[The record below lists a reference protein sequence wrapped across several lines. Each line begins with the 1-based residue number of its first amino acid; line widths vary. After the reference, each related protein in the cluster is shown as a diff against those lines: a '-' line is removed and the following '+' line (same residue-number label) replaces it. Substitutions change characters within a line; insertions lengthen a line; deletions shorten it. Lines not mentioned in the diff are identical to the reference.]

1 MNHKTAVI
9 LALSLILVVGL
20 AATGITPAHA
30 VSNSFT
36 LTSRHVN
43 PGNVVN
49 STLIG
54 VPNGGQVFF
63 NITVSNGNG
72 TAAFPVTLS
81 ASVNGST
88 VNGPTG
94 TFVSPSVTVPPGS
107 CVAA

>member
-30 VSNSFT
+30 VSNGFT

-49 STLIG
+49 ATLIG
-54 VPNGGQVFF
+54 VPNGGQIFF
-63 NITVSNGNG
+63 NITVTNVNG
-72 TAAFPVTLS
+72 TAPYPVSLS
-81 ASVNGST
+81 ASVNGTT

-94 TFVSPSVTVPPGS
+94 TFATPTVT
-107 CVAA
+107 